1 MFSVYITGDFMDFG
15 KLLLNITM
23 QNKFIF
29 SIIGLLLLSLFCG
42 CDTPR
47 TLNATAIHRTDLLV
61 KKVFNSEKITR
72 AEGTFIW
79 GDELEDTFTP
89 KKEKYSTVGERVSA
103 AIVPIFKQDNV
114 SGFLIESYY
123 ADSCRAVKYDKN
135 KKITMDNPV
144 GDKSVFVKILFTP
157 PGKKGRKSYILAI
170 PVDTFVQQ
178 ETLMISAATLNG
190 ELIIPQQSF
199 DLKKGIR

>member
-1 MFSVYITGDFMDFG
+1 M
-15 KLLLNITM
+15 K
-23 QNKFIF
+23 NKFIF

-89 KKEKYSTVGERVSA
+89 KKEKYSAVGEKVSA
-103 AIVPIFKQDNV
+103 AIAPIFKQDNV

-123 ADSCRAVKYDKN
+123 ADSCHAVKFGKDKQ
-135 KKITMDNPV
+135 ITMDSPINSKLV
-144 GDKSVFVKILFTP
+144 CVQIHFTP
-157 PGKKGRKSYILAI
+157 PGKVGRKSYTLAI
-170 PVDTFVQQ
+170 PVDTFGDP
-178 ETLMISAATLNG
+178 ETLMITNATLNG
-190 ELIIPQQSF
+190 KLLIPQQILEQM
-199 DLKKGIR
+199 LKIR

>member
-1 MFSVYITGDFMDFG
+1 M
-15 KLLLNITM
+15 K
-23 QNKFIF
+23 NKFIF

-79 GDELEDTFTP
+79 GSEIEDTLTP
-89 KKEKYSTVGERVSA
+89 KKEKYSAVGEKVSA
-103 AIVPIFKQDNV
+103 AIAPIFKQDNV

-144 GDKSVFVKILFTP
+144 GEKSVFVKILFTP

-170 PVDTFVQQ
+170 PVDTSVNP
-178 ETLMISAATLNG
+178 ETLMISEATLNG
-190 ELIIPQQSF
+190 ELIIPQQI
-199 DLKKGIR
+199 LEQMQKIR

>member
-1 MFSVYITGDFMDFG
+1 MDFG

-89 KKEKYSTVGERVSA
+89 KKEKYSAVGEKVSA
-103 AIVPIFKQDNV
+103 AIAPIFKQDNV

-123 ADSCRAVKYDKN
+123 ADSCHAVKFGKDKQ
-135 KKITMDNPV
+135 ITMDSPINSKLV
-144 GDKSVFVKILFTP
+144 CVQIHFTP
-157 PGKKGRKSYILAI
+157 PGKVGRKSYTLAI

-178 ETLMISAATLNG
+178 EMLMITEATLNG
-190 ELIIPQQSF
+190 KLLIPQQI
-199 DLKKGIR
+199 LEQMQKIR

>member
-1 MFSVYITGDFMDFG
+1 M
-15 KLLLNITM
+15 K
-23 QNKFIF
+23 NKFIF
-29 SIIGLLLLSLFCG
+29 SIIGLLLSLFCG

-79 GDELEDTFTP
+79 GSEIEDTLTP
-89 KKEKYSTVGERVSA
+89 KNEKYSTVGEKVSA
-103 AIVPIFKQDNV
+103 ALAPIFKQDNV

-123 ADSCRAVKYDKN
+123 ADLCNAVKFGKDKQI
-135 KKITMDNPV
+135 KMDSPINGKLV
-144 GDKSVFVKILFTP
+144 CVQILFTP
-157 PGKKGRKSYILAI
+157 PGKVGRKSYTLAI
-170 PVDTFVQQ
+170 PVDTSVNP
-178 ETLMISAATLNG
+178 ETLMISEATLNG
-190 ELIIPQQSF
+190 ELIILQQSF

>member
-1 MFSVYITGDFMDFG
+1 MDFG

-72 AEGTFIW
+72 IEGSFIW
-79 GDELEDTFTP
+79 GTELEDRLTP
-89 KKEKYSTVGERVSA
+89 KNEKYSAVGEKVSA
-103 AIVPIFKQDNV
+103 ALAPIFKQDNV

-170 PVDTFVQQ
+170 PVDTSVNPK
-178 ETLMISAATLNG
+178 TLMISVATLNG

>member
-1 MFSVYITGDFMDFG
+1 MDFG

-89 KKEKYSTVGERVSA
+89 KKEKYSTVGEKVSA
-103 AIVPIFKQDNV
+103 AIAPIFKQDNV

-144 GDKSVFVKILFTP
+144 GEKSVFVKILFTP

-170 PVDTFVQQ
+170 PVETW
-178 ETLMISAATLNG
+178 ETLMITETTLNG
-190 ELIIPQQSF
+190 ELIIPRHFF
-199 DLKKGIR
+199 DQRKSTR

>member
-1 MFSVYITGDFMDFG
+1 MDFG

-89 KKEKYSTVGERVSA
+89 KKEKYSAVGEKVSA
-103 AIVPIFKQDNV
+103 AIAPIFKQDNV

-123 ADSCRAVKYDKN
+123 ADSCHAVKYDKN

-144 GDKSVFVKILFTP
+144 GEKSVFVKILFTP

-170 PVDTFVQQ
+170 PVDTSVNP

-190 ELIIPQQSF
+190 ELIIPQQI
-199 DLKKGIR
+199 LEQMQKIR

>member
-1 MFSVYITGDFMDFG
+1 M
-15 KLLLNITM
+15 KNE
-23 QNKFIF
+23 FIF

-42 CDTPR
+42 CNTPGA
-47 TLNATAIHRTDLLV
+47 LNATAIHRTDVLV
-61 KKVFNSEKITR
+61 KKIFNGEKITR
-72 AEGTFIW
+72 AEGSFIW
-79 GDELEDTFTP
+79 GTELEDTLTP
-89 KKEKYSTVGERVSA
+89 KNEKYSAVGETVSA
-103 AIVPIFKQDNV
+103 AIAPVFKQDNV

-123 ADSCRAVKYDKN
+123 ADSCNAVKYDKN

-157 PGKKGRKSYILAI
+157 PGKKGRKSYTLAI
-170 PVDTFVQQ
+170 PVDTSVNP

>member
-1 MFSVYITGDFMDFG
+1 MDFG

-72 AEGTFIW
+72 AEGSFIW

-89 KKEKYSTVGERVSA
+89 KKEKYSAVGEKVSA
-103 AIVPIFKQDNV
+103 AIAPIFKQDNV

-170 PVDTFVQQ
+170 PVDTSVNP
-178 ETLMISAATLNG
+178 ETLMISVATLNG

>member
-89 KKEKYSTVGERVSA
+89 KKEKYSAVGEKVSA
-103 AIVPIFKQDNV
+103 AIAPIFKQDNV
-114 SGFLIESYY
+114 SGFLIESSY
-123 ADSCRAVKYDKN
+123 ADSCHAVKFGKD
-135 KKITMDNPV
+135 KKITMDGPSNSRLV
-144 GDKSVFVKILFTP
+144 CVQIHFTP
-157 PGKKGRKSYILAI
+157 PGKKGRKSYTLAI
-170 PVDTFVQQ
+170 PVDTW
-178 ETLMISAATLNG
+178 ETLMITEATLNG
-190 ELIIPQQSF
+190 KLLIPQQILEQM
-199 DLKKGIR
+199 LKIR

>member
-1 MFSVYITGDFMDFG
+1 M
-15 KLLLNITM
+15 K
-23 QNKFIF
+23 NKFIF

-89 KKEKYSTVGERVSA
+89 KKEKYSTVGEKVSA
-103 AIVPIFKQDNV
+103 AIAPIFKQDNV

-135 KKITMDNPV
+135 KEITMDNPV

-170 PVDTFVQQ
+170 PVDTFVNP
-178 ETLMISAATLNG
+178 ETLMISVATLNG

>member
-1 MFSVYITGDFMDFG
+1 M
-15 KLLLNITM
+15 K
-23 QNKFIF
+23 NKFIF

-47 TLNATAIHRTDLLV
+47 TLNATAIHRIDLLI

-72 AEGTFIW
+72 AESTFIW

-89 KKEKYSTVGERVSA
+89 KKEKYSAVGEKVSA
-103 AIVPIFKQDNV
+103 AIAPIFKQDNV

-123 ADSCRAVKYDKN
+123 ADSCHAVKFGKDKQ
-135 KKITMDNPV
+135 ITMDSPINSKLV
-144 GDKSVFVKILFTP
+144 CVQIHFTP
-157 PGKKGRKSYILAI
+157 PGKVGRKSYTLAI

-178 ETLMISAATLNG
+178 EMLMITEATLNG
-190 ELIIPQQSF
+190 KLLIPQQI
-199 DLKKGIR
+199 LEQMQKIR

>member
-1 MFSVYITGDFMDFG
+1 MDFG

-42 CDTPR
+42 CDTPI

-61 KKVFNSEKITR
+61 KKVFNGETITR
-72 AEGTFIW
+72 AEGSFIW
-79 GDELEDTFTP
+79 GTELEDTLTP
-89 KKEKYSTVGERVSA
+89 KNEKYSAVGEKVSA
-103 AIVPIFKQDNV
+103 AIAPVFKQDNV
-114 SGFLIESYY
+114 SGFLIESYL
-123 ADSCRAVKYDKN
+123 ADSCHAVKYDKN

-170 PVDTFVQQ
+170 PVDKW
-178 ETLMISAATLNG
+178 ETLMITEATLNS
-190 ELIIPQQSF
+190 ELIIPQQIF
-199 DLKKGIR
+199 DQRKSTR

>member
-1 MFSVYITGDFMDFG
+1 M
-15 KLLLNITM
+15 K
-23 QNKFIF
+23 NKFIF

-79 GDELEDTFTP
+79 GTELEDTLTP
-89 KKEKYSTVGERVSA
+89 KDEKYSAAGEKVSA
-103 AIVPIFKQDNV
+103 ALAPIFKQDNV

-144 GDKSVFVKILFTP
+144 GDKSVFVKIRFTP

-170 PVDTFVQQ
+170 PVDTSVNP

>member
-1 MFSVYITGDFMDFG
+1 MDFW

-89 KKEKYSTVGERVSA
+89 KKEKYSAVGEKVSA
-103 AIVPIFKQDNV
+103 AIAPIFKQDNV

-123 ADSCRAVKYDKN
+123 ADSCHAVKFGKDKQ
-135 KKITMDNPV
+135 ITMDSPINSKLV
-144 GDKSVFVKILFTP
+144 CVQIHFTP
-157 PGKKGRKSYILAI
+157 PGKVGRKSYTLAI

-178 ETLMISAATLNG
+178 EMLMITEATLNG
-190 ELIIPQQSF
+190 KLLIPQQILEQM
-199 DLKKGIR
+199 LKIR